1 MAELVARII
10 AVLAVLTFVFV
21 CLRLIKPVTGGGRL
35 SRKLCIAN
43 AVGWLIILPLSMTG
57 HPPPFLFP
65 MVLFWLINL
74 VLLPATAI
82 ALWVSHKERDERAL
96 YLATA
101 STYVAVNAVIL
112 FVVPLIWVVREAAR

>member
-1 MAELVARII
+1 MPELVARLIAFV
-10 AVLAVLTFVFV
+10 AVLIFVFV
-21 CLRLIKPVTGGGRL
+21 CLRLIKPVSGGGRL

-43 AVGWLIILPLSMTG
+43 AVGWLIILPLSTTG

-65 MVLFWLINL
+65 MALFWLINL

-82 ALWVSHKERDERAL
+82 ALWVSHKEREERAL

-101 STYVAVNAVIL
+101 SMYVALNAVVL
-112 FVVPLIWVVREAAR
+112 FVVPFVWVVREAMH